1 LFDDESMLD
10 LSYKEDKDIIRQ
22 EIQQEE
28 EVAEN
33 KDDYNDELDLS
44 GTTLLQ
50 NFSESKKQV
59 KFSFLRFAKQN

>member
-1 LFDDESMLD
+1 MFDDESMLD

>member
-1 LFDDESMLD
+1 MLDDESVLD
-10 LSYKEDKDIIRQ
+10 LSYKEDKDYERK
-22 EIQQEE
+22 EIQQENE
-28 EVAEN
+28 EEN
-33 KDDYNDELDLS
+33 RDDHNDELDLS